1 MLNTYTTH
9 LEQLG
14 KSSARDVKSIL
25 RKYVFNANAALVV
38 RKAAEFSVDDF
49 VGLIGAVVDKGKGRT
64 AGKVRSFLRAAY
76 ALAIRSKMDPALPQA
91 MRSFGIVVNPL
102 ASTAALSQ
110 FNGTRKRHLNALEL
124 GEFNTWT
131 NLQRTSRESGCQEST
146 VYQSQNFALSCPIEL
161 RTRGSV
167 LANQVNSSASAA
179 ELSSGPLWGLMEY

>member
-1 MLNTYTTH
+1 LLNTYTTH

-124 GEFNTWT
+124 GEFLMDESATDIPREW
-131 NLQRTSRESGCQEST
+131 LSRINGLPKSKFCS
-146 VYQSQNFALSCPIEL
+146 FLSH
-161 RTRGSV
+161 R
-167 LANQVNSSASAA
+167 ASN
-179 ELSSGPLWGLMEY
+179 